1 MVGKPSATALD
12 LIMENHK
19 IENKERIIMI
29 GDNPETDIDFGINSK
44 IDSILVTTGVSSV
57 E

>member
-1 MVGKPSATALD
+1 
-12 LIMENHK
+12 
-19 IENKERIIMI
+19 MI

-44 IDSILVTTGVSSV
+44 IDTILVTTGVTSV

>member
-19 IENKERIIMI
+19 IGNKDRIIMI
-29 GDNPETDIDFGINSK
+29 GDNPETDIDFGINSQ
-44 IDSILVTTGVSSV
+44 IDSILVTTGVTSV